1 MKRGGGYLIS
11 WRAELW
17 RTLVCRTCSCR
28 SLSSLL
34 TLSHWSFNNPK
45 FEIYIYTLLVCL
57 CACPAVCLFV
67 FNKRQKSV
75 RAGLSIASMNYN
87 NKINILIKWKLNI
100 NYLDFSDS
108 LVSPG
113 SPFLSSTDPSSVYT
127 QLSFS
132 LQNSFSQYHGW
143 LTPPWSVSSQ
153 CWCSSSTSSPAPP
166 ATTTGSGTGDN
177 VEETKFKGTVSVISS
192 DSKCEDG
199 NARFTTVPW

>member
-1 MKRGGGYLIS
+1 MKIHQVKHTNPRKYLFNGVREKNGD
-11 WRAELW
+11 WNPHLM
-17 RTLVCRTCSCR
+17 
-28 SLSSLL
+28 LL
-34 TLSHWSFNNPK
+34 QSALKALYCICIFG
-45 FEIYIYTLLVCL
+45 LLVCL
-57 CACPAVCLFV
+57 SVCLYSINV
-67 FNKRQKSV
+67 KKSV

-87 NKINILIKWKLNI
+87 NKIIILIKWKLNI

-143 LTPPWSVSSQ
+143 WTPPWSVSSQ

-166 ATTTGSGTGDN
+166 ATTTGSGTGAN